1 MAHNCLFVGKS
12 PHIRSPEVSECGVLH
27 GWQKPGGLQVF
38 PVHLPGAVTAGLA
51 CGLAQGSLGPGA
63 KDAWEFQDVGSRALN
78 QMWAPVRQ
86 DPVLHRL
93 APVMPALAGHTGGER
108 LSESGHQWILLDVWP
123 WTSGSVLPLCTLCPH
138 SLLRSASP
146 TSIPLAVYMYKSGN
160 APCFSQLVPERP
172 TTSKE

>member
-1 MAHNCLFVGKS
+1 MAGKS
-12 PHIRSPEVSECGVLH
+12 QEACRSSQYTCPEPSQQDWPVAWRKVVWALVL
-27 GWQKPGGLQVF
+27 
-38 PVHLPGAVTAGLA
+38 
-51 CGLAQGSLGPGA
+51 
-63 KDAWEFQDVGSRALN
+63 DAWEFQDVGSRALN

-138 SLLRSASP
+138 SLLWSASP
-146 TSIPLAVYMYKSGN
+146 TSIPLAIHMYKLGN

-172 TTSKE
+172 ATSKE